1 MVDVPA
7 ANLTPEQFANLL
19 NPTPAT
25 AQIPQ
30 PQIVAGAAGPA
41 QPQQMILLDRNMA
54 QIIKTKPLTDSAR
67 PAEIQSWSEA
77 LISVYQLQQLD
88 RLNTQLALVYMKSH
102 LDTALSAIL
111 SCFMEN
117 KPLYLDEH
125 DNYLNYVQ
133 TPLAQRNEQS
143 MVRIVYKHFVM
154 QWSKLKLMLNFWS
167 IRQKNGESY
176 PDYAARVKTE
186 FAMVN
191 EFANREE
198 FLGFKLIEGAKIG
211 RAHV

>member
-1 MVDVPA
+1 MLFRSHYAEWVKLYKELLTVLTAINWYLRQSKADKKYLDEMATTVKQAEEDNEAIMGVYSESLAMVDVPA
-7 ANLTPEQFANLL
+7 ANLTPEQFSQLL

-30 PQIVAGAAGPA
+30 PQVVAGAAGPA

-88 RLNTQLALVYMKSH
+88 RMNTQLALVYMKSH

-117 KPLYLDEH
+117 KPLYLDRKSTR
-125 DNYLNYVQ
+125 LNSSHSSVSRM
-133 TPLAQRNEQS
+133 PSSA
-143 MVRIVYKHFVM
+143 
-154 QWSKLKLMLNFWS
+154 
-167 IRQKNGESY
+167 
-176 PDYAARVKTE
+176 
-186 FAMVN
+186 
-191 EFANREE
+191 
-198 FLGFKLIEGAKIG
+198 
-211 RAHV
+211 

>member
-111 SCFMEN
+111 S
-117 KPLYLDEH
+117 
-125 DNYLNYVQ
+125 
-133 TPLAQRNEQS
+133 
-143 MVRIVYKHFVM
+143 
-154 QWSKLKLMLNFWS
+154 
-167 IRQKNGESY
+167 
-176 PDYAARVKTE
+176 
-186 FAMVN
+186 
-191 EFANREE
+191 
-198 FLGFKLIEGAKIG
+198 
-211 RAHV
+211 